1 MKVAI
6 LVIDDREPHRN
17 YHLPVPYFGAAPT
30 ALFEGLAALPEV
42 EVHVVSCT
50 QQPMVSPEKLADNI
64 WFHSLHVPK
73 IGWLRTLYQGC
84 IRATRK
90 KLNTIQPDIVHGQ
103 GTERNDA
110 VGAVFSGYPNVLTIH
125 GNMRAIAKSFHS
137 RPGSF
142 HWLTAHLETLA
153 LKRTNGVLCNSAYTE
168 SVVAPATKK
177 TWRVANPV
185 RQPFFDTPLPAP
197 ANNAPVL
204 LNVGMLLAH
213 KRQREILALG
223 ERLWRRGLKFELQF
237 AGGIETKTAYGAAF
251 VNELAAAEKA
261 GYARHLGMLSGEKL
275 IAAMDAA
282 TAMVHAPTEESF
294 GLVVAE
300 ALARNLKLFA
310 TATGGVGDI
319 ATGVDGAELFPPAD
333 VAALEPAI
341 ANWMERGCPRPLN
354 AAAVMRERYHPLV
367 IARRHLEIYREV
379 LGGKLKTET

>member
-17 YHLPVPYFGAAPT
+17 YHLPAPYFGAAPT
-30 ALFEGLAALPEV
+30 ALFQGLAASPEV
-42 EVHVVSCT
+42 EVHVISCT
-50 QQPMVSPEKLADNI
+50 QQPMSSPEKLADNI

-84 IRATRK
+84 VRATRK
-90 KLNTIQPDIVHGQ
+90 KLMEIRPDIVHGQ

-110 VGAVFSGYPNVLTIH
+110 VGAVFSGFPNVLTIH
-125 GNMRAIAKSFHS
+125 GNMRAIAKSFQS

-142 HWLTAHLETLA
+142 HWITAHLETLA
-153 LKRTNGVLCNSAYTE
+153 LKKTGGVFCNSAYTE

-185 RQPFFDTPLPAP
+185 RQPFFDTPLPVP
-197 ANNAPVL
+197 VKTAPVL

-223 ERLWRRGLKFELQF
+223 EKLWRRGLKFELQF
-237 AGGIETKTAYGAAF
+237 AGGIETKTAYGEAF
-251 VNELAAAEKA
+251 VNELAAAQKA

-319 ATGVDGAELFPPAD
+319 AAGVDGAELFPPAD

-341 ANWMERGCPRPLN
+341 ADWITADGARPLN
-354 AAAVMRERYHPLV
+354 AAAVMRERYHPRV

-379 LGGKLKTET
+379 LGGKM